1 MDYGKTLNLP
11 ETEFPMRGNLPKKE
25 PGIIAQWEK
34 DEIYKKSL
42 ETREGKPTFIL
53 HDGPPYANGDIHLGH
68 ALNKVLKDMI
78 IKYRTM
84 AGYQC
89 PYIPGWDTH
98 GLPIEQ
104 RAIKALGLNRK
115 QEDVLAFRD
124 QCKEFALQFVDIQR
138 EEFKRLGVRGDWDNP
153 YITLKPEYEAIQIGI
168 FGEMAQ
174 KGYIYKGKKPVYWCS
189 DCETALAEAEVE
201 YADHKSPSIYVKF
214 PVKDG
219 KGILPEDAFF
229 VIWTTTPWTI
239 PANVA
244 ICLNAS
250 FTYCLLKVD
259 FNGKEEKWI
268 VGRPLLDL
276 FLKDTKIDHYEIL
289 EEYSGAELEYAA
301 CYHPLWDDRESLI
314 ILGDHVTD
322 EAGTGAVHTAPGH
335 GADDYLV
342 GLNYHLDILSPV
354 DNTGR
359 FTDEAR
365 EFAGLTT
372 DEGNKAVVKALD
384 DKGRLIS
391 LIFIKHQYP
400 HCWRCKKPI
409 LFRATEQWFASI
421 DGFREDA
428 LTAIDGVQWIPSWGR
443 DRIYNMIRDRG
454 DWCISRQRTWGVPIP
469 IFYCK
474 DCGKPIITKE
484 TIAHLQKL
492 FREENGSQVWFARE
506 AKDLLPEGFTCP
518 GCGCGEFTKE
528 KDIMDVWFDSGS
540 SFAAVIENNP
550 DIDGDIDL
558 YLEGSD
564 QHRGWFNSSLCIS
577 VATEKKAPYKA
588 VLTHGF
594 LVDEKGH
601 KQSKSVGNTVDPLK
615 VIDKMGADVLRLWV
629 ASADYRNDLACSDGI
644 LKQVGEAYRKLRN
657 TIRYLLGNL
666 SDFNAE
672 TDAASYADLQEID
685 RYALHL
691 LEELNTKV
699 LNGYEQ
705 YEFHT
710 VFHNIHHFCVVDMSA
725 FYLDII
731 KDRLYVSA
739 KNDPSRRAA
748 QTVLNEILNVLV
760 RLMAPILTFTTEE
773 VWSYLKKDGD
783 PVSVQLL
790 DMPKVDPAYRDDALA
805 AKWERI
811 IAIREEVTKAAEEAR
826 RDKIIGHSL
835 DAAIELTVGREDYAI
850 LSGIADDLADICIVS
865 AAALKE
871 GADGE
876 VNVTVTAAK
885 GEKCERC
892 WKYREDLDEH
902 HLCGR
907 CHDVVSGMELSEE
920 D

>member
-25 PGIIAQWEK
+25 PGIIEQWEK
-34 DEIYKKSL
+34 EDIYHKAL
-42 ETREGKPTFIL
+42 ENREGEKTFIL

-68 ALNKVLKDMI
+68 ALNKILKDI
-78 IKYRTM
+78 ILKYRTM

-124 QCKEFALQFVDIQR
+124 KCKEFALQFVDIQR
-138 EEFKRLGVRGDWDNP
+138 EEFKRLGVRADWEHP
-153 YITLKPEYEAIQIGI
+153 YITLKPEYEAVQIGI
-168 FGEMAQ
+168 FGKMAQ

-189 DCETALAEAEVE
+189 ECETALAEAEVE

-219 KGILPEDAFF
+219 KGILPQDAYV

-244 ICLNAS
+244 ICLNPNL
-250 FTYCLLKVD
+250 TYCLLKV
-259 FNGKEEKWI
+259 GEEKWV
-268 VGRPLLDL
+268 VGKPLLD
-276 FLKDTKIDHYEIL
+276 FFVKDAGIEEYEIL
-289 EEYSGAELEYAA
+289 EEYNGADLEMAT
-301 CYHPLWDDRESLI
+301 CYHPLWEDKESLL

-342 GLNYHLDILSPV
+342 GLKYNLPIVSPV

-365 EFAGLTT
+365 QFEGLTT
-372 DEGNKAVVKALD
+372 DEGNKAVVKELD
-384 DKGRLIS
+384 EKGRLIK
-391 LIFIKHQYP
+391 LIFIKHSYP

-421 DGFREDA
+421 DGFREEA
-428 LTAIDGVQWIPSWGR
+428 LKAIDQDVQWIPAWGR

-474 DCGKPIITKE
+474 DCGKPIITEE

-492 FREENGSQVWFARE
+492 FREEGGSQVWFARE
-506 AKDLLPEGFTCP
+506 AKDLLPEGYTCE
-518 GCGCGEFTKE
+518 CGGHEFTKE
-528 KDIMDVWFDSGS
+528 TDIMDVWFDSGS
-540 SFAAVIENNP
+540 SFAAVIGANP
-550 DIDGDIDL
+550 EINGDIDL

-564 QHRGWFNSSLCIS
+564 QHRGWFNSSLSIS
-577 VATEKKAPYKA
+577 IATENKAPYKA

-615 VIDKMGADVLRLWV
+615 VIEKMGADVLRLWV

-657 TIRYLLGNL
+657 TVRYLMGNTA
-666 SDFNAE
+666 DFDPA
-672 TDAASYADLQEID
+672 TDTVPYEELQEID
-685 RYALHL
+685 KYALHL
-691 LEELNTKV
+691 LEDLNTKV
-699 LNGYEQ
+699 LAGYEN

-739 KNDPSRRAA
+739 KDDKGRKAA
-748 QTVLNEILNVLV
+748 QTVLHEILHALV
-760 RLMAPILTFTTEE
+760 RLMAPILSFTTEE
-773 VWSYLKKDGD
+773 IWSYLKQEGD

-790 DMPKVDPAYRDDALA
+790 DMPKIDKAYHNDELA

-826 RDKIIGHSL
+826 RDKVIGHSL
-835 DAAIELTVGREDYAI
+835 DAAVAITAAKDDYELLKTVED
-850 LSGIADDLADICIVS
+850 SLADICIVS
-865 AAALKE
+865 DAALTE
-871 GADGE
+871 GSE
-876 VNVTVTAAK
+876 LNITVTAAK
-885 GEKCERC
+885 GEKCARC
-892 WKYREDLDEH
+892 WKYREDLDENG
-902 HLCGR
+902 LCCR
-907 CHDVVSGMELSEE
+907 CHDVVKDMDLTALAEGNE
-920 D
+920 

>member
-11 ETEFPMRGNLPKKE
+11 QTEFPMRGNLPKKE
-25 PGIIAQWEK
+25 PGIIEQWEK
-34 DEIYKKSL
+34 DGVYQKML
-42 ETREGKPTFIL
+42 ELRKDCDTFIL

-68 ALNKVLKDMI
+68 ALNKVLKDI
-78 IKYRTM
+78 ILKYRTM
-84 AGYQC
+84 SGYQT
-89 PYIPGWDTH
+89 PYTPGWDTH

-124 QCKEFALQFVDIQR
+124 KCKEFALQFVNIQR
-138 EEFKRLGVRGDWDNP
+138 EEFKRLGVRADWDHP
-153 YITLKPEYEAIQIGI
+153 YITLNPEYEAVQIGI
-168 FGEMAQ
+168 FGEMAR
-174 KGYIYKGKKPVYWCS
+174 KGYIYKGKKPVYWCP

-219 KGILPEDAFF
+219 KGILPQDACFI
-229 VIWTTTPWTI
+229 IWTTTPWTI

-244 ICLNAS
+244 ICLNAN
-250 FTYCLLKVD
+250 FTYCLLKV
-259 FNGKEEKWI
+259 GGEKWI
-268 VGRPLLDL
+268 VGKPLLDW
-276 FLKDTKIDHYEIL
+276 FVKDAGIEEYEIL
-289 EEYSGAELEYAA
+289 EEYCGADLENGI
-301 CYHPLWDDRESLI
+301 CYHPLWDDRESLL

-342 GLNYHLDILSPV
+342 GLKYNLPILSPL
-354 DNTGR
+354 DNSGC
-359 FTDEAR
+359 FTAEAR
-365 EFAGLTT
+365 EFEGLST

-384 DKGRLIS
+384 DMGRLIK
-391 LIFIKHQYP
+391 LVFINHSYP

-428 LTAIDGVQWIPSWGR
+428 LRSIDEVQWIPSWGR

-474 DCGKPIITKE
+474 DCGKPIITEE
-484 TIAHLQKL
+484 TIAYLQKL
-492 FREENGSQVWFARE
+492 FREEGGSQVWFAKD
-506 AKDLLPEGFTCP
+506 AKELLPPGFSCE
-518 GCGCGEFTKE
+518 CGCSEFTKE
-528 KDIMDVWFDSGS
+528 TDIMDVWFDSGS
-540 SFAAVIENNP
+540 SFAAVIGADPEL
-550 DIDGDIDL
+550 DADIDL

-564 QHRGWFNSSLCIS
+564 QHRGWFNSSLCVS
-577 VATEKKAPYKA
+577 VATENKAPYKA

-594 LVDEKGH
+594 LVDEQGH

-644 LKQVGEAYRKLRN
+644 LKQVSEAYRKLRN
-657 TIRYLLGNL
+657 TIRYFLGNTG
-666 SDFNAE
+666 DFDPAK
-672 TDAASYADLQEID
+672 DAVSYADLPEID

-691 LEELNTKV
+691 LEELNRNV
-699 LNGYEQ
+699 LDAYEN

-739 KNDPSRRAA
+739 KEDKGRRAA
-748 QTVLNEILNVLV
+748 QTVLYEALQTVV
-760 RLMAPILTFTTEE
+760 RLLAPILTFTSEE
-773 VWSYLKKDGD
+773 VWSYLKKAGD

-790 DMPKVDPAYRDDALA
+790 DMPKVDASYHDEALA

-826 RDKIIGHSL
+826 RDKVIGHSL
-835 DAAIELTVGREDYAI
+835 DAAVSVTVSAEDYELLQTVAE
-850 LSGIADDLADICIVS
+850 DFADICIVS
-865 AAALKE
+865 GAVIEKSDALS
-871 GADGE
+871 
-876 VNVTVTAAK
+876 VSVSAAK
-885 GEKCERC
+885 GEKCARC
-892 WKYREDLDEH
+892 WKYREDLDENG
-902 HLCGR
+902 LCCR
-907 CHDVVSGMELSEE
+907 CHDVVAGMDLPEE
-920 D
+920 E

>member
-11 ETEFPMRGNLPKKE
+11 QTEFPMRGNLPKKE
-25 PGIIAQWEK
+25 PNFIEQWQK

-124 QCKEFALQFVDIQR
+124 KCKEFALQFVDIQR
-138 EEFKRLGVRGDWDNP
+138 EEFKRLGVRGDWEHP

-168 FGEMAQ
+168 FGEMAR

-189 DCETALAEAEVE
+189 ECETALAEAEVE

-219 KGILPEDAFF
+219 KGILPQDAYFI
-229 VIWTTTPWTI
+229 IWTTTPWTI

-244 ICLNAS
+244 ICLNAA
-250 FTYCLLKVD
+250 FTYCLLKVGD
-259 FNGKEEKWI
+259 EKWI
-268 VGRPLLDL
+268 VGKPLLDL
-276 FLKDTKIDHYEIL
+276 FIKDTKIEEYEIL
-289 EEYSGAELEYAA
+289 EEYSGAELEYAS
-301 CYHPLWDDRESLI
+301 CFHPLWEDRESLI

-342 GLNYHLDILSPV
+342 GLNYNLDIISPL
-354 DNTGR
+354 DNSGR

-409 LFRATEQWFASI
+409 LFRATEQWFASV
-421 DGFREDA
+421 DGFREEA
-428 LTAIDGVQWIPSWGR
+428 LKAIDGVQWIPSWGR
-443 DRIYNMIRDRG
+443 ERIYNMIRDRG

-469 IFYCK
+469 IFYCE
-474 DCGKPIITKE
+474 DCGEAIITEE

-506 AKDLLPEGFTCP
+506 AKDLLPENFKCP
-518 GCGCGEFTKE
+518 KCGGNHFSKE

-550 DIDGDIDL
+550 DIHGDIDL

-564 QHRGWFNSSLCIS
+564 QHRGWFNSSLCVS
-577 VATEKKAPYKA
+577 VATEQKAPYKA

-615 VIDKMGADVLRLWV
+615 VIEKMGADVLRLWV

-644 LKQVGEAYRKLRN
+644 LKQVSEAYRKLRN
-657 TIRYLLGNL
+657 TVRYLLGNL
-666 SDFNAE
+666 YDFDPAR
-672 TDAASYADLQEID
+672 DRVAYQDMPEID

-691 LEELNTKV
+691 LEELNRKV

-710 VFHNIHHFCVVDMSA
+710 VFHNLHHFCVVDMSA

-739 KNDPSRRAA
+739 KDDVNRKSA
-748 QTVLNEILNVLV
+748 QTVLNEILQVLV

-773 VWSYLKKDGD
+773 IWSYMKKEDD

-790 DMPKVDPAYRDDALA
+790 DMPVVDPAYHNNELA

-811 IAIREEVTKAAEEAR
+811 ITLREEVTKAAEEAR
-826 RDKIIGHSL
+826 RDKVIGHSL
-835 DAAIELTVGREDYAI
+835 DAAVELTVGKDDYA
-850 LSGIADDLADICIVS
+850 LLNSVKDDLADICIVS
-865 AAALKE
+865 AMSLKQ
-871 GADGE
+871 GE
-876 VNVTVTAAK
+876 NDDIRVTVTAAE
-885 GEKCERC
+885 GEKCGRC
-892 WKYREDLDEH
+892 WKYREDLDENG
-902 HLCGR
+902 LCDR
-907 CHDVVSGMELSEE
+907 CHDVVKDMNIPEE
-920 D
+920 

>member
-11 ETEFPMRGNLPKKE
+11 ETDFPMRGNLPKKE
-25 PGIIAQWEK
+25 PGIIEQWEK
-34 DEIYKKSL
+34 DDVYKKSL
-42 ETREGKPTFIL
+42 ELREGCETFIL

-68 ALNKVLKDMI
+68 ALNKVLKDI
-78 IKYRTM
+78 ILKYHTM
-84 AGYQC
+84 AGCQC

-124 QCKEFALQFVDIQR
+124 KCKEFALQFVDIQR
-138 EEFKRLGVRGDWDNP
+138 KEFKRLGVRADWENP
-153 YITLKPEYEAIQIGI
+153 YITLKPEYEAVQIGI
-168 FGEMAQ
+168 FGKMAQ
-174 KGYIYKGKKPVYWCS
+174 KGYIYKGKKPVYWCA

-214 PVKDG
+214 PLKDTKG
-219 KGILPEDAFF
+219 KVPQDAYFI
-229 VIWTTTPWTI
+229 IWTTTPWTI
-239 PANVA
+239 PSNVA
-244 ICLNAS
+244 ICLNAN
-250 FTYCLLKVD
+250 FTYCLLKVGD
-259 FNGKEEKWI
+259 EKWI
-268 VGRPLLDL
+268 IGKPLLDL
-276 FLKDTKIDHYEIL
+276 FVKETGIEDYEII
-289 EEYSGAELEYAA
+289 EEYLGSDLEMIT
-301 CYHPLWDDRESLI
+301 CTHPLWEDRESLV

-342 GLNYHLDILSPV
+342 GLKYDLPIISYLDNS
-354 DNTGR
+354 GR
-359 FTDEAR
+359 FDKDSRQFQGMTTDEA
-365 EFAGLTT
+365 
-372 DEGNKAVVKALD
+372 NKAVCMELD
-384 DKGRLIS
+384 EKGKLIKM
-391 LIFIKHQYP
+391 IWIKHQYP

-421 DGFREDA
+421 DGFREEA
-428 LTAIDGVQWIPSWGR
+428 LRAIDEVKWIPSWGR

-474 DCGKPIITKE
+474 DCGKAIITEE

-492 FREENGSQVWFARE
+492 FKEEGGSQVWFAKE
-506 AKDLLPEGFTCP
+506 AKDLLPEGFTCE
-518 GCGCGEFTKE
+518 CGCHEFDKE

-540 SFAAVIENNP
+540 SFAAVIEANP
-550 DIDGDIDL
+550 DIHGDIDL

-577 VATEKKAPYKA
+577 VATENKAPYKA

-644 LKQVGEAYRKLRN
+644 LKQVSEAYRKIRN
-657 TIRYLLGNL
+657 TIRFFMGNL
-666 SDFNAE
+666 FDFDPA
-672 TDAASYADLQEID
+672 TDAVTYDELQEID
-685 RYALHL
+685 RYALHM
-691 LEELNTKV
+691 LEDMTRKV
-699 LNGYEQ
+699 LTGYND

-739 KNDPSRRAA
+739 KEDKGRRAA
-748 QTVLNEILNVLV
+748 QTVLHEVLQALL
-760 RLMAPILTFTTEE
+760 RLMAPILTFTSEE

-790 DMPKVDPAYRDDALA
+790 DMPKINAAYHNEELA

-811 IAIREEVTKAAEEAR
+811 ISIREEVTKAAEEAR
-826 RDKIIGHSL
+826 REKVIGHSL
-835 DAAIELTVGREDYAI
+835 DAAVTITLPQEDYD
-850 LSGIADDLADICIVS
+850 LLKTVEDTLADICIVS
-865 AAALKE
+865 EATIQA
-871 GADGE
+871 GE
-876 VNVTVTAAK
+876 NLHVDVTAAK
-885 GEKCERC
+885 GEKCARC

-902 HLCGR
+902 GLCCR
-907 CHDVVSGMELSEE
+907 CHNVVKDMDLQEE
-920 D
+920 E